1 MGRARASVKTPRGF
15 EQVRIVYCLPSPVSR
30 GVCGRD
36 PTKTPWA
43 VVGARE
49 SEELPPQGPA
59 PGRHAAQLE
68 RPPSPTSLPFGWS
81 PTPPL
86 RERDH
91 AQNHRAGLPSFAP
104 GLHHLFH
111 RTRAL
116 CHLSTLNT
124 PAIKTTLVSA
134 PLISTLSI
142 QSQTTT
148 AGKVKRVQR
157 MEAERDQVENGT
169 EA

>member
-1 MGRARASVKTPRGF
+1 MGRAWASVKTPWGF
-15 EQVRIVYCLPSPVSR
+15 EQIRIVYCLPSPTRR
-30 GVCGRD
+30 GVRGRD
-36 PTKTPWA
+36 LTKTPWE

-49 SEELPPQGPA
+49 SEELPPQDPA
-59 PGRHAAQLE
+59 PGLCAAQLE
-68 RPPSPTSLPFGWS
+68 WPPSPTSLSAGARRLPCEKGG
-81 PTPPL
+81 
-86 RERDH
+86 H

-104 GLHHLFH
+104 GLHRLFH

-134 PLISTLSI
+134 HLISTLSI

-148 AGKVKRVQR
+148 AGKVKRVKR
-157 MEAERDQVENGT
+157 MEAERGQVENGT